1 MVVRSFSRLKD
12 ILMKKLIENVFP
24 INNPFRSSRAVQKAL
39 KIINKKVVKKD

>member
-1 MVVRSFSRLKD
+1 MVVRPFSRLKD

-39 KIINKKVVKKD
+39 KIINKKVIEKD